1 MPTYQQCRFPFLTLA
16 IFNLD
21 FITQLTNNITEMSGE
36 KNQEQ

>member
-1 MPTYQQCRFPFLTLA
+1 MPTYQQCRFSFLTLA